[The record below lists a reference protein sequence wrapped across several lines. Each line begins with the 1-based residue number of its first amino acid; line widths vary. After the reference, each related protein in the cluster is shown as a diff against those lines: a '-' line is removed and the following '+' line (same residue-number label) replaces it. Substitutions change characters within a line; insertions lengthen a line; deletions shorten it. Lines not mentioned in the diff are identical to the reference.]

1 VEPYV
6 VAIEDKLWNE
16 LVEVSQV
23 ERPTQIKGYYDDIV
37 KKEDPDNI
45 RFLLTFRN
53 HRGGKLVTGF
63 RLKIFGGNAF
73 G

>member
-1 VEPYV
+1 MEPYV

-45 RFLLTFRN
+45 RF
-53 HRGGKLVTGF
+53 
-63 RLKIFGGNAF
+63 
-73 G
+73 